1 MTATAGTTCSR
12 ARRRNNGPVVT
23 RMRTDTDLD
32 ACEQVAQV
40 VHVLDGYPA
49 YLRDM
54 RSFLVSDDALYAW
67 VIEEGE
73 QIVGHVALHRRS
85 FPAVMATASAALG
98 LPPERLGVVA
108 RLFVAPGQRG
118 KGFGRALLATAS
130 RAARAQGLWP
140 VLDVATQY
148 QRAIGLYESCGWTC
162 AGLVVFRSPDGR
174 EFDEL
179 VYVAPSDNEAPATA
193 GTSGP

>member
-1 MTATAGTTCSR
+1 
-12 ARRRNNGPVVT
+12 
-23 RMRTDTDLD
+23 MRTDTDLD